1 MNDLKE
7 YKMKIGTLS
16 VNEQKLRDLYLRDL
30 SIGKIQGPP
39 TPYPSIN
46 KRYLKFYDENNL
58 TFIPR
63 PMNITQSLEDNNK
76 DNMEKIALEYVNNK
90 ITYKELIKNKNTVVK
105 ALIHNNISQDNRLSV
120 WMLAIP
126 ETMYILYALGHIN
139 AAGNFFPIWL
149 DYDNMIQDLIAS
161 KSKTLI
167 VLDKLLE
174 NEKIQNVIEKGIKN
188 KYLEKVIIVP
198 ATYSAFKNKILS
210 KIQKKK
216 DYGKEYIYWDEF
228 LKEGENE
235 KLPPISD
242 YVPNLPIVTVYS
254 SGSTGIPKGILLS
267 HEALLLPSQTYKTL
281 GFDLT
286 PGQKF
291 YQAIPTSASTGLI
304 ALGTSPLN
312 HGSIIFQ
319 DPRLQPELYIKNIG
333 KKKINWAVATI
344 GLYNNGIE
352 QLSSKTLFKIKNKL
366 GFYSYNQLTHILIGG
381 TAISDKNKKALS
393 KSFKK
398 IGSTVPVEDS
408 YGACENA
415 GIISFEGVPLPG
427 VDIRILDEQG
437 NEQYYNNRGYIAF
450 NSPFRMLK
458 YLSKD
463 NLNNIVQIKGV
474 DNINIS
480 EQCGYIIM
488 EDGEKLLITGD
499 IGYFT
504 DEHKL
509 IISGRAKD
517 YSTINGKKVYN
528 FDIADA
534 IRKEPLVT
542 DCEVFSNIDDYG
554 NEYLCAHMTLEQ
566 NEEDEKTIL
575 KRIQKIIFEELK
587 DIDFVPNHFKIRD
600 NFPIAINTKKDFNLL
615 KEEKNY
621 TIIDFNN
628 LISHKTKI
636 LKK

>member
-1 MNDLKE
+1 MDLKE
-7 YKMKIGTLS
+7 YTTKLGKLS
-16 VNEQKLRDLYLRDL
+16 INEQKLRDLYLRDISL
-30 SIGKIQGPP
+30 GKIQGPP
-39 TPYPSIN
+39 TKYPSLN
-46 KRYLKFYDENNL
+46 KRYLSFYNEEDP
-58 TFIPR
+58 TFIPH
-63 PMNITQSLEDNNK
+63 PDNITKSLEENNK
-76 DNMEKIALEYVNNK
+76 NRLDNIALEYIKNK
-90 ITYKELIKNKNTVVK
+90 ITYRELIENKNAVVK

-120 WMLAIP
+120 WTLAIP

-149 DYDNMIQDLIAS
+149 DYDHMVQDLTAS
-161 KSKTLI
+161 KSKILI
-167 VLDKLLE
+167 ILDKLLE
-174 NEKIQNVIEKGIKN
+174 NKKIHNVVDKGIKN
-188 KYLEKVIIVP
+188 KHLEKIIIIP
-198 ATYSAFKNKILS
+198 TTYSAFKNKTLT

-216 DYGKEYIYWDEF
+216 NYGDKYIYWDEF
-228 LKEGENE
+228 LKEGKNE
-235 KLPPISD
+235 ILPPVANYI
-242 YVPNLPIVTVYS
+242 PNLPIVTVYS

-267 HEALLLPSQTYKTL
+267 HESLLLPSQTYKTL
-281 GFDLT
+281 GFNLN
-286 PGQKF
+286 PGQRF

-312 HGSIIFQ
+312 YGSTILQ

-333 KKKINWAVATI
+333 KKKINWAVATV

-352 QLSSKTLFKIKNKL
+352 QLSNKALFKIKNKL
-366 GFYSYNQLTHILIGG
+366 GIYSYDQLTHILIGG

-393 KSFKK
+393 KLFEK
-398 IGSTVPVEDS
+398 IGGNVSVEDS

-415 GIISFEGVPLPG
+415 GIISFEGIPLPG
-427 VDIRILDEQG
+427 VDIRILDEKG

-458 YLSKD
+458 YLSRD
-463 NLNNIVQIKGV
+463 DLNSIVQTKGI
-474 DNINIS
+474 DNIHIS
-480 EQCGYIIM
+480 EKCGYIIM

-499 IGYFT
+499 IGYFN

-542 DCEVFSNIDDYG
+542 DCEVFSNTDNNG

-566 NEEDEKTIL
+566 NKEDKEIIL
-575 KRIQKIIFEELK
+575 KRIQKIILSELK
-587 DIDFVPNHFKIRD
+587 DIDFVPTHFKIRD
-600 NFPIAINTKKDFNLL
+600 NFPIAINTKKDFNIL

-621 TIIDFNN
+621 TIIDSSD
-628 LISHKTKI
+628 LITHKTKI

>member
-1 MNDLKE
+1 MNLKE
-7 YKMKIGTLS
+7 YKTKLGKLS
-16 VNEQKLRDLYLRDL
+16 INEQKLRDLYLRDL
-30 SIGKIQGPP
+30 ALGKIQGPP
-39 TPYPSIN
+39 TKYPSLN
-46 KRYLKFYDENNL
+46 KRYLSFYDENNL
-58 TFIPR
+58 TFIPN
-63 PMNITQSLEDNNK
+63 PDNITKSLEENNK
-76 DNMEKIALEYVNNK
+76 NHLDSVALEYIKNK
-90 ITYKELIKNKNTVVK
+90 ITYRELIENKNAVVK
-105 ALIHNNISQDNRLSV
+105 ALIHNNISQNNRLSV

-149 DYDNMIQDLIAS
+149 DYDNMIKDLTAS

-174 NEKIQNVIEKGIKN
+174 NEKIHNVIDKGIKN
-188 KYLEKVIIVP
+188 NYLEKVIIVP

-267 HEALLLPSQTYKTL
+267 HESLLLPSQTYKTL
-281 GFDLT
+281 GFDLS

-319 DPRLQPELYIKNIG
+319 DPRLEPELYIKNIG
-333 KKKINWAVATI
+333 KKSINWAVATI

-352 QLSSKTLFKIKNKL
+352 QLSNKKLFKIKNKL
-366 GFYSYNQLTHILIGG
+366 GIYSHDQLTHILIGG

-393 KSFKK
+393 KSFEK

-415 GIISFEGVPLPG
+415 GIISFEGIPLPG

-437 NEQYYNNRGYIAF
+437 NEQYYNKRGYIAF

-458 YLSKD
+458 YLSKEE
-463 NLNNIVQIKGV
+463 LNNIVQTKGI
-474 DNINIS
+474 DNIHIS
-480 EQCGYIIM
+480 EKCGYIIM

-499 IGYFT
+499 IGYFN

-542 DCEVFSNIDDYG
+542 DCEVFSNIDNNG
-554 NEYLCAHMTLEQ
+554 NEYLCAHITLEP
-566 NEEDEKTIL
+566 NEEDEKNIL
-575 KRIQKIIFEELK
+575 KRIQKTIFKELK
-587 DIDFVPNHFKIRD
+587 DIDFVPTHFKIRD

-615 KEEKNY
+615 KQEKNY
-621 TIIDFNN
+621 TIIDSND
-628 LISHKTKI
+628 LITHKTKT